1 MSKQP
6 KKPKRLPKPAPCECW
21 CILQTDGR
29 IYPGWCGD
37 RRTIREWK
45 HDRVPG
51 DRVIRVRIVPVA
63 KAKRRKGG
71 GK

>member
-6 KKPKRLPKPAPCECW
+6 KKLPKPAPCERW
-21 CILQTDGR
+21 GIYDESGR
-29 IYPGWCGD
+29 FVHQYTSRWAASEQAWGE
-37 RRTIREWK
+37 RTM
-45 HDRVPG
+45 H
-51 DRVIRVRIVPVA
+51 RVRIVPVA